1 MREVDSGVKR
11 AEDASVGH
19 GLSTLADAAG
29 YRLDVRPAESSH
41 SYRDFADAAPGV
53 RAFYAENHARQT
65 LGFVRAQK
73 RQYLPLRRRRMGVF
87 AAIEALAEIVDQSDP
102 DLGLSQL
109 DHALQTAEAL
119 RADGADRALVLA
131 GFVHDLG
138 KVLCLFGEPQWA
150 VVGDTFPVGCAFS
163 ERVVF
168 PELFA
173 ANPDAADPRYVTP
186 LGVYAPHCG
195 LDALEMSWGHD
206 EYLYH
211 VLRDHLPPPALDV
224 IRYHS
229 FYAAHREG
237 AYAHLLA
244 PGDAERLAALR
255 RFSAYDLYSKTDR
268 PPDWKAL
275 RPFYEELVAELL
287 PAELDW

>member
-1 MREVDSGVKR
+1 M
-11 AEDASVGH
+11 
-19 GLSTLADAAG
+19 
-29 YRLDVRPAESSH
+29 RPAEPARA
-41 SYRDFADAAPGV
+41 YRDFADAAPGV
-53 RAFYAENHARQT
+53 RAFYAENHARQS
-65 LGFVRAQK
+65 LDFVRAKK
-73 RQYLPLRRRRMGVF
+73 REFLPLRRRRMGVF
-87 AAIEALAEIVDQSDP
+87 AAIEALAAVVDESDP

-109 DHALQTAEAL
+109 DHSLQTAESL

-163 ERVVF
+163 DRVVF
-168 PELFA
+168 PDLFEP
-173 ANPDAADPRYVTP
+173 NPDARDPRYATP
-186 LGVYAPHCG
+186 YGVYEPHCG
-195 LDALEMSWGHD
+195 LDALELSWGHD
-206 EYLYH
+206 EYLFH
-211 VLRDHLPPPALDV
+211 VLRDYLPGPALDV

-244 PGDAERLAALR
+244 PGDAARIASLR

-268 PPDWKAL
+268 PPDWEML
-275 RPFYEELVAELL
+275 RPYYEDLVAELL
-287 PAELDW
+287 PTELWW